1 MVKFLR
7 HFAGVKYFFGV
18 DGSYSSLDGEKSVWF
33 FLGVF
38 WLIKITNFSKFTLN
52 IGYPSATNYV
62 DAKDNTPLGWD
73 GDFGDVGGNRGIWDY
88 AETNHYRGFM
98 GKFE

>member
-1 MVKFLR
+1 M
-7 HFAGVKYFFGV
+7 
-18 DGSYSSLDGEKSVWF
+18 
-33 FLGVF
+33 GVF
-38 WLIKITNFSKFTLN
+38 CRTKITNFSKFTLN

-88 AETNHYRGFM
+88 AENNHYRGFM
-98 GKFE
+98 GKFQ